1 MVQNPRVL
9 IVADDL
15 TGAMDSA
22 GPFAAIGVET
32 WVVAVPM
39 QCDPAA
45 IAGARVVSVNTDSR
59 HLPAVQ
65 AATRVRDIVLRLGPE
80 AFDIVVKKIDS
91 TLRGNVVSET
101 LALLEASGR
110 RRAVIA
116 PAFPAQG
123 RTVKNGVVHVNGVP
137 LAETAFARDALSPPP
152 LAPLQKVFAEARPG
166 LAVAIAGAGDDVN
179 SDSNIRIWIAD
190 GATNADLAVTVSA
203 IHDQF
208 REVLL
213 AGSAGITKPLARAC
227 FSATGS
233 QAAPEQLTGTIV
245 FAVGSRAVQSAEQVE
260 SLMRE
265 PGSRMLRAPNG
276 RLLQKEFPTARNL
289 VLKATA
295 DDAGKEGDAQQVAA
309 DLARNAIDAAR
320 STHAQALVATGGDT
334 AIAILTATGYPALQ
348 VLGDLMP
355 GIPYARIRV
364 DGAPLWLVT
373 KAGGFGGRD
382 TFRQIARRLRT
393 EFATEDTEITE
404 RNTGK

>member
-1 MVQNPRVL
+1 MTQNPRVL

-22 GPFAAIGVET
+22 GPFAGIGVET

-39 QCDPAA
+39 QCDPAT

-65 AATRVRDIVLRLGPE
+65 AATRVRDIVRRLGLE

-152 LAPLQKVFAEARPG
+152 LAPLQQVFAEAAPG
-166 LAVAIAGAGDDVN
+166 LGVAIAGAADDFR
-179 SDSNIRIWIAD
+179 STSSIRIWIAD
-190 GATNADLAVTVSA
+190 GATDSDLAATVSA
-203 IHDQF
+203 VQDQLGDL
-208 REVLL
+208 LL
-213 AGSAGITKPLARAC
+213 AGSAGITKPLALAC
-227 FSATGS
+227 FDGTVSRV
-233 QAAPEQLTGTIV
+233 APKKLAGTIV
-245 FAVGSRAVQSAEQVE
+245 FAIGSRAVQSAEQVE
-260 SLMRE
+260 SLMQE

-276 RLLQKEFPTARNL
+276 RLLQKEFPAARNL

-309 DLARNAIDAAR
+309 DMARNAIDAAR
-320 STHAQALVATGGDT
+320 RTHAQALVATGGDT
-334 AIAILTATGYPALQ
+334 AIAILRATGNPELE

-382 TFRQIARRLRT
+382 TFRQIARRLRAET
-393 EFATEDTEITE
+393 APSTAAE
-404 RNTGK
+404 RKG